1 MKLPLS
7 WLCEFVEIDL
17 PVEELAKRL
26 TMTGLEVEEI
36 RYVGLPL
43 PTGKTEG
50 RPGGHLRPETKIS
63 GLEWA
68 SDKFVVGAVL
78 EVMPHPS
85 ADRLVLCRLNDG
97 EREHVVLTGAP
108 NLFPHKGQ
116 GPLERPLKVAYAR
129 EGARLYDGHK
139 PGWEL
144 MTLKRTKI
152 RGVESYS
159 MACSEKELG
168 ISEDHEGVILLDED
182 APTGMPLADYMGD
195 AVLEIAIN
203 PNMARN
209 ASVLGVARE
218 VAALT
223 GARLKQPS
231 YDVPWSGPP
240 ISGRVRLTIRKPE
253 LNPRFVLGLLE
264 GITIRPSPYWAQR
277 RLRLAGMRPIN
288 NVVDATNLV
297 MLEIGQPLHAFDFDV
312 LRRRAGG
319 KAPHIITRMPE
330 PGETLTTLDGV
341 SRSLDDFTVLVAD
354 EAGALSIAG
363 VMGGAESEIYDA
375 SAAVAQEAEVHPG
388 KGELRSQSTTNVLLE
403 GAAWNFINIRRT
415 VAAQKLIS
423 EAAYRFS
430 RGVHPAMAER
440 GVRRCLAL
448 IQQLAGGT
456 IAEGLIDEYP
466 LPPADPIVELTGDD
480 VERWLGVRLAIDE
493 VAALLRRL
501 EFAVEVK
508 GTILQAKTP
517 DHRLDIGEDVV
528 GKADLI
534 EEVARLYG
542 YERIPETQIADR
554 LPPQR
559 GNPDLEGEERI
570 RDLLVDLGLQEV
582 VTYRL
587 TTPEREAG
595 RLAPGTP
602 PDETPYVRL
611 ANPIAADRAVM
622 RHSLLASVLEVVER
636 NAHVRPR
643 QALFEIGAVYLASE
657 AGALPDEPRRLAI
670 ALTGPRALPDWQ
682 PADDAPMDFF
692 DLKGVIDGLLRGLGV
707 DGVRYEPQA
716 HPSLHPGRSARVW
729 AGSRPL
735 GILGELH
742 PLVAERYDLPV
753 TPLVAAELDVE
764 AILASLPARVAVRPV
779 PAFPPVLEDLAVV
792 VDESTTADQ
801 VEAVIRSAGGSM
813 VSELRLFDL
822 YRGDQVGPG
831 RKSLAYSITYQA
843 LDRTLT
849 DEEVSQVRGRIM
861 RRLEADLGARIRA
874 ERSAPTTG
882 AP

>member
-7 WLCEFVEIDL
+7 WLRDFVDIRL

-26 TMTGLEVEEI
+26 TMAGLEVEEI

-43 PTGKTEG
+43 AAAKTEG
-50 RPGGHLRPETKIS
+50 RSGGHLRPETKVS
-63 GLEWA
+63 GLEW
-68 SDKFVVGAVL
+68 SRDKFVVGAVL

-85 ADRLVLCRLNDG
+85 ADRLVLCQLDDG
-97 EREHVVLTGAP
+97 EREHEVLTGAP
-108 NLFPHKGQ
+108 NLFPYKGR
-116 GPLERPLKVAYAR
+116 GRLERPLKVAYAR

-139 PGWEL
+139 PGWEI

-168 ISEDHEGVILLDED
+168 ISDDHEGVILLDAD
-182 APTGMPLADYMGD
+182 APTGMPLVDYMGD

-209 ASVLGVARE
+209 ASILGVARE

-223 GARLKQPS
+223 GAVLKEPS
-231 YDVPWSGPP
+231 YDVPWSAPP
-240 ISGRVRLTIRKPE
+240 LAGRVRLTIEKPD

-264 GITIRPSPYWAQR
+264 GITIAPSPYWAQR

-288 NVVDATNLV
+288 NIVDATNLV

-312 LRRRAGG
+312 LVRRAGG
-319 KAPHIITRMPE
+319 KPPHLITRMPE
-330 PGETLTTLDGV
+330 PGETLTTLDGAR
-341 SRSLDDFTVLVAD
+341 RSLDDFTVLVAD
-354 EAGALSIAG
+354 EGGALSIAG

-375 SAAVAQEAEVHPG
+375 SAESIGSAAGAQEGQSRQLGADNRP
-388 KGELRSQSTTNVLLE
+388 QSTSNVLLE

-415 VAAQKLIS
+415 VAAQKLNS
-423 EAAYRFS
+423 EASYRFS

-448 IQQLAGGT
+448 MQQFAGGT
-456 IAEGLIDEYP
+456 IAQGLIDEYP
-466 LPPADPIVELTGDD
+466 LKPVDPVVELNAEDI
-480 VERWLGVRLAIDE
+480 ERWLGVRLPIDE
-493 VAALLRRL
+493 AAALLRRL
-501 EFAVEVK
+501 EFTVEVE
-508 GTILQAKTP
+508 GARLRAKTP
-517 DHRLDIGEDVV
+517 DHRLDIEPGVA

-534 EEVARLYG
+534 EEIARLYG
-542 YERIPETQIADR
+542 YERIPETQVADR

-559 GNPDLEGEERI
+559 GNPDLEGEERM

-587 TTPEREAG
+587 TSPQREG
-595 RLAPGTP
+595 RRLAPGTS
-602 PDETPYVRL
+602 PDEMPYVRL
-611 ANPIAADRAVM
+611 TNPITADRVVM

-636 NAHVRPR
+636 NSRLRPR

-670 ALTGPRALPDWQ
+670 VLAGPRALPAWQ
-682 PADDAPMDFF
+682 PSDASAMDFF
-692 DLKGVIDGLLRGLGV
+692 DLKGVVDGLLRGLGLE
-707 DGVRYEPQA
+707 GIRYEPDG
-716 HPSLHPGRSARVW
+716 HPSFHPGKSARAW

-735 GILGELH
+735 GMLGELH
-742 PLVAERYDLPV
+742 PLVAERYDLPES
-753 TPLVAAELDVE
+753 PLLAAELDVE
-764 AILASLPARVAVRPV
+764 AILAGVPARRAVRPV
-779 PAFPPVLEDLAVV
+779 PVFPPVLEDLAVV
-792 VDESTTADQ
+792 VDETATAEQ
-801 VEAVIRSAGGSM
+801 VEAAIRSAGGSM

-843 LDRTLT
+843 PDRTLT
-849 DEEVSQVRGRIM
+849 DEEVAQVRGRIV
-861 RRLEADLGARIRA
+861 RRLEADLGARLR
-874 ERSAPTTG
+874 G
-882 AP
+882 